1 MKFNQMTYHISL
13 ALLGLTAVYLL
24 MYSGMTGILLVA
36 AATMISA
43 AFLESVEMVTAVCV
57 VSALL
62 YVLVFKRYIKHLEP
76 FQDSA
81 ASIKS
86 RIGSIQ
92 QKYSQKGPQQQQQ
105 QQQPQGVY
113 HKSVEGFADVSSE
126 KKEGAPSE
134 SSSATQIV
142 PQVDSEEVKR
152 VTAAVDHA
160 ENEEKDHNKEEK
172 DKKIAKEDFQS
183 ATNGLFK
190 LGQMPSENT
199 GGPHLDAGSTIMKAM
214 SSFDKNTVSAMTA
227 DTKKL
232 LETQKGL
239 MSMLNEM
246 RPVLKDGKELL
257 ETFSGMFG
265 GNSGAANM
273 LFSM

>member
-1 MKFNQMTYHISL
+1 MTYHISL
-13 ALLGLTAVYLL
+13 GLLGLTAVYLM

-57 VSALL
+57 IAALL

-76 FQDSA
+76 FQDSPS
-81 ASIKS
+81 SIKS

-92 QKYSQKGPQQQQQ
+92 QKYSQKGQPAP
-105 QQQPQGVY
+105 QPQGVY

-126 KKEGAPSE
+126 KKEGAPSD
-134 SSSATQIV
+134 SSSATQIT
-142 PQVDSEEVKR
+142 PQVDPEEVKR

-160 ENEEKDHNKEEK
+160 ENETKDA
-172 DKKIAKEDFQS
+172 DKTIAKEDFQS

-190 LGQMPSENT
+190 LGQMPSEHT
-199 GGPHLDAGSTIMKAM
+199 GGPRLDAGSTIMKAM

-265 GNSGAANM
+265 GNSTAANM
-273 LFSM
+273 LFNM

>member
-1 MKFNQMTYHISL
+1 MTYHISL
-13 ALLGLTAVYLL
+13 ALLVLTAIYMM
-24 MYSGMTGILLVA
+24 MYSGLTGILLVA
-36 AATMISA
+36 SATMIFA

-57 VSALL
+57 LAALL
-62 YVLVFKRYIKHLEP
+62 YVLILKRYIKHLEP

-92 QKYSQKGPQQQQQ
+92 QKYSQKGAPVS
-105 QQQPQGVY
+105 QPQGVY

-126 KKEGAPSE
+126 MKMGAPSE
-134 SSSATQIV
+134 SSSASQIV
-142 PQVDSEEVKR
+142 PQIDSEEVKR
-152 VTAAVDHA
+152 VTEAVHQ
-160 ENEEKDHNKEEK
+160 EEKDSREKRHEK
-172 DKKIAKEDFQS
+172 DSAIAKEDFQS

-190 LGQMPSENT
+190 LGQMPSEHT

-265 GNSGAANM
+265 GNSNAANM
-273 LFSM
+273 LFKM

>member
-1 MKFNQMTYHISL
+1 MTYHISL

-57 VSALL
+57 ISALL
-62 YVLVFKRYIKHLEP
+62 YVLFFKRYIKHLEP

-92 QKYSQKGPQQQQQ
+92 QKYSQKGQQ

-152 VTAAVDHA
+152 VTEAM
-160 ENEEKDHNKEEK
+160 ENEEKDHNKAEDK

>member
-1 MKFNQMTYHISL
+1 MTYHISL

-43 AFLESVEMVTAVCV
+43 AFLDSVEMVTAVCV
-57 VSALL
+57 ISALL

-92 QKYSQKGPQQQQQ
+92 QKYSQKGQPQQQQQQ

-142 PQVDSEEVKR
+142 PQVDSEEVAR
-152 VTAAVDHA
+152 VTEAMEDKSKD
-160 ENEEKDHNKEEK
+160 EEKDKAE

>member
-13 ALLGLTAVYLL
+13 ALLCLTAVYLM
-24 MYSGMTGILLVA
+24 MYSGLTGILLVA

-57 VSALL
+57 LSALL

-76 FQDSA
+76 FQDSPS
-81 ASIKS
+81 SIKS

-92 QKYSQKGPQQQQQ
+92 QKYSQKGAPA

-126 KKEGAPSE
+126 KKEGAPAD

-142 PQVDSEEVKR
+142 PQVDPEEVKR
-152 VTAAVDHA
+152 VTAAVDH
-160 ENEEKDHNKEEK
+160 EEKSKDEEK
-172 DKKIAKEDFQS
+172 AADKKIAKEDFQS

-190 LGQMPSENT
+190 LGQMPSEHT

-214 SSFDKNTVSAMTA
+214 ASFDKNTVSAMTA

-273 LFSM
+273 LFNM

>member
-1 MKFNQMTYHISL
+1 MTYHISL

-57 VSALL
+57 ISALL

-92 QKYSQKGPQQQQQ
+92 QKYSQKGQQ

-142 PQVDSEEVKR
+142 PQVDSEEVTR
-152 VTAAVDHA
+152 VTEAM
-160 ENEEKDHNKEEK
+160 ENEDKSKDEEKDK

>member
-1 MKFNQMTYHISL
+1 MTYHISV
-13 ALLGLTAVYLL
+13 ALLVLTAIYLM
-24 MYSGMTGILLVA
+24 MYSGLTGILLVA

-57 VSALL
+57 LSALL

-92 QKYSQKGPQQQQQ
+92 QKYSQKGPLPQA
-105 QQQPQGVY
+105 QPQGVY

-134 SSSATQIV
+134 SSSASQIV

-152 VTAAVDHA
+152 VTEAM
-160 ENEEKDHNKEEK
+160 ENEDKSKDE

-190 LGQMPSENT
+190 LGQMPSEHT

>member
-1 MKFNQMTYHISL
+1 MRFNQMTYHISV
-13 ALLGLTAVYLL
+13 ALLVLTAIYLM
-24 MYSGMTGILLVA
+24 MYSGLTGILLVA

-57 VSALL
+57 LSALL

-92 QKYSQKGPQQQQQ
+92 QKYSQKGQQQE
-105 QQQPQGVY
+105 QPQGVY

-152 VTAAVDHA
+152 VTAAVNHA
-160 ENEEKDHNKEEK
+160 ENEEKDHSKDK
-172 DKKIAKEDFQS
+172 AADKKIAKEDFQS

-265 GNSGAANM
+265 GNSNAANM
-273 LFSM
+273 LFNM

>member
-1 MKFNQMTYHISL
+1 MTYHISL
-13 ALLGLTAVYLL
+13 ALLGLTAVYLM
-24 MYSGMTGILLVA
+24 MYSGLTGILLVA
-36 AATMISA
+36 AVTMISA
-43 AFLESVEMVTAVCV
+43 AFLESIEMVTAVCV
-57 VSALL
+57 IVALL
-62 YVLVFKRYIKHLEP
+62 YVLVFKRHIKHLEP
-76 FQDSA
+76 FQDSP

-92 QKYSQKGPQQQQQ
+92 QKYSQKGQPAP
-105 QQQPQGVY
+105 QPQGVY

-126 KKEGAPSE
+126 KKEGAPSD
-134 SSSATQIV
+134 SSSATQIT
-142 PQVDSEEVKR
+142 PQVDPEEVKR
-152 VTAAVDHA
+152 VTAAVDH
-160 ENEEKDHNKEEK
+160 ETKDADNAK

-190 LGQMPSENT
+190 LGQMPSEHT

-214 SSFDKNTVSAMTA
+214 SSFDKNTVSAMTT

-265 GNSGAANM
+265 GNSTAANM

>member
-1 MKFNQMTYHISL
+1 MRFNQMTYHISV
-13 ALLGLTAVYLL
+13 ALLVLTAIYLM
-24 MYSGMTGILLVA
+24 MYSGLTGILLVA

-57 VSALL
+57 LSALL

-92 QKYSQKGPQQQQQ
+92 QKYSQKGQQQE
-105 QQQPQGVY
+105 QPQGVY

-152 VTAAVDHA
+152 VTAAVNHA
-160 ENEEKDHNKEEK
+160 ENEEKDHSK
-172 DKKIAKEDFQS
+172 DKDADKKNRE
-183 ATNGLFK
+183 
-190 LGQMPSENT
+190 
-199 GGPHLDAGSTIMKAM
+199 GG
-214 SSFDKNTVSAMTA
+214 
-227 DTKKL
+227 
-232 LETQKGL
+232 
-239 MSMLNEM
+239 
-246 RPVLKDGKELL
+246 
-257 ETFSGMFG
+257 FSI
-265 GNSGAANM
+265 SDQWS
-273 LFSM
+273 L

>member
-1 MKFNQMTYHISL
+1 MTYHISL

-57 VSALL
+57 LSALL

-92 QKYSQKGPQQQQQ
+92 QKYSQKASAP
-105 QQQPQGVY
+105 QPQGVY

-152 VTAAVDHA
+152 VTEAM
-160 ENEEKDHNKEEK
+160 ENEEKDHSEDK

-190 LGQMPSENT
+190 LGQMPSEHT

-246 RPVLKDGKELL
+246 RPVLKDGKDLL
-257 ETFSGMFG
+257 DTFSGMFG
-265 GNSGAANM
+265 GNSNAANM

>member
-1 MKFNQMTYHISL
+1 MTYHISL
-13 ALLGLTAVYLL
+13 GLLGLTAVYLM

-43 AFLESVEMVTAVCV
+43 AFLESVEMVTALCV
-57 VSALL
+57 LSALL

-76 FQDSA
+76 FQDSP

-92 QKYSQKGPQQQQQ
+92 QKYSQKGPRAPPPP
-105 QQQPQGVY
+105 PQGVY

-126 KKEGAPSE
+126 KKEGAPSD
-134 SSSATQIV
+134 SSSATQIT
-142 PQVDSEEVKR
+142 PQVDPEEVKR

-160 ENEEKDHNKEEK
+160 ENETKDA

-190 LGQMPSENT
+190 LGQMPSEHT
-199 GGPHLDAGSTIMKAM
+199 GGPRLDAGSTIMKAM

-265 GNSGAANM
+265 GNSTAANM
-273 LFSM
+273 LFNM

>member
-1 MKFNQMTYHISL
+1 MTYHISL
-13 ALLGLTAVYLL
+13 ALLGLTAVYLM
-24 MYSGMTGILLVA
+24 MYSGLTGILLVA

-57 VSALL
+57 LSALL
-62 YVLVFKRYIKHLEP
+62 YVLVFKRHIKHLEP
-76 FQDSA
+76 FQDSP

-92 QKYSQKGPQQQQQ
+92 QKYSQKGPRAPQP
-105 QQQPQGVY
+105 QPQGVY

-126 KKEGAPSE
+126 KKEGAPSD
-134 SSSATQIV
+134 SSSATQIT
-142 PQVDSEEVKR
+142 PQVDPEEVKR
-152 VTAAVDHA
+152 VTAAVDH
-160 ENEEKDHNKEEK
+160 ETKDADNAK

-265 GNSGAANM
+265 GNSTAANM
-273 LFSM
+273 LFNM

>member
-1 MKFNQMTYHISL
+1 MTYHISL

-57 VSALL
+57 IFALL
-62 YVLVFKRYIKHLEP
+62 YVLVFKRYMKHLEP
-76 FQDSA
+76 FQDSS

-92 QKYSQKGPQQQQQ
+92 QKYSQKGPRAPAP
-105 QQQPQGVY
+105 QPQGVY

-126 KKEGAPSE
+126 KKEGAPSD
-134 SSSATQIV
+134 SSSATQIT
-142 PQVDSEEVKR
+142 PQVDPEEVKR
-152 VTAAVDHA
+152 VTAAVDH
-160 ENEEKDHNKEEK
+160 ETKDA

-214 SSFDKNTVSAMTA
+214 SSFDKNTVSAMTT

-265 GNSGAANM
+265 GNSTAANM
-273 LFSM
+273 LFKM